1 MNIFPTSTIS
11 KKARALIRE
20 CSFSHKGHKERKVLI
35 HSMTD
40 EEVKG
45 ICDKIRQIAYD
56 LHVYLGVGFLE
67 KVYENALAHRLLKA
81 GMNVQTQI
89 PIQVRDE
96 DGFVIGDY
104 IADMIVDGVLVEL
117 KSVSALLPA
126 HTAQTINYLTATGIR
141 HGMLINF
148 GSCIFQCAKLVGRQ

>member
-1 MNIFPTSTIS
+1 
-11 KKARALIRE
+11 
-20 CSFSHKGHKERKVLI
+20 
-35 HSMTD
+35 MTD
-40 EEVKG
+40 DEAKR

-56 LHVYLGVGFLE
+56 LHVYLGVGYLE

-81 GMNVQTQI
+81 GMDVQTQI

-96 DGFVIGDY
+96 DGFIIGEY

-117 KSVSALLPA
+117 KSVSTLLPV
-126 HTAQTINYLTATGIR
+126 HTAQTINYLTATGMR

-148 GSCIFQCAKLVGRQ
+148 GSYIFQCTKLAGRQ

>member
-1 MNIFPTSTIS
+1 
-11 KKARALIRE
+11 
-20 CSFSHKGHKERKVLI
+20 
-35 HSMTD
+35 MTD
-40 EEVKG
+40 EEAKRV
-45 ICDKIRQIAYD
+45 CDKIRQIAYD
-56 LHVYLGVGFLE
+56 LHVYLGIGFLE

-148 GSCIFQCAKLVGRQ
+148 GSSIFQCSKLVGRQ